1 MSAIFYH
8 DEEQK
13 SLAEQTMEEQ
23 QGQKNKPTAT
33 QILPATEFYVA
44 EE

>member
-13 SLAEQTMEEQ
+13 LLAQSTKSEEQ
-23 QGQKNKPTAT
+23 KKRSTPIKTS
-33 QILPATEFYVA
+33 ILPATVFYVA

>member
-13 SLAEQTMEEQ
+13 ALAEQTMEEQ
-23 QGQKNKPTAT
+23 KSKKSKAIAT